1 MQTTLGGLWF
11 LVMQE
16 LRTAPRQRRS
26 QQSIDA
32 ILDAAERLIHD
43 QGQVSFTAAELAS
56 GANMSIGRIYYWF
69 PDIPT
74 IVGAL
79 VERSVQRMVD
89 VLGNAL
95 NSHADMTTPMLIQ
108 RVVGAMCDHMDAN
121 PATVPLTLTGGADSL
136 GGPLYRSLVNLVSAV
151 VIDRIPDI
159 PANEVDLVSRTT
171 VGIALGMLHQYPR
184 AGEHKG
190 VLRQE
195 LVFVLS
201 AWLYARYPPADDPVW
216 NDPRALLQPSRVPRD
231 GFVDSSPVW
240 PALAPGAPPAE
251 A

>member
-1 MQTTLGGLWF
+1 
-11 LVMQE
+11 MQE

-89 VLGNAL
+89 VLGTAL
-95 NSHADMTTPMLIQ
+95 NNHADAATPTLVQ
-108 RVVGAMCDHMDAN
+108 RVVDAMCDHMDAN
-121 PATVPLTLTGGADSL
+121 PATVPLTLTGGVDSL
-136 GGPLYRSLVNLVSAV
+136 GGPLYRSLLSLVSAV
-151 VIDRIPDI
+151 IVDRIPDV
-159 PANEVDLVSRTT
+159 PEHEVSLVAHTT

-216 NDPRALLQPSRVPRD
+216 SNPQAMLQPSRVPRD
-231 GFVDSSPVW
+231 GFVESTPVW
-240 PALAPGAPPAE
+240 PAFAPGEPSAQA
-251 A
+251 